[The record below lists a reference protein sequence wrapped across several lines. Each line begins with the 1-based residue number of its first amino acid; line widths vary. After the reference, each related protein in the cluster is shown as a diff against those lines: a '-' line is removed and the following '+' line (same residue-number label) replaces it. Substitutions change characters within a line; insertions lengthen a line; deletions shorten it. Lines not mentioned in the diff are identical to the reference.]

1 MLIRRILIE
10 PSTTCKV
17 ASWLLH
23 CCDYRSAL
31 NLGKNAPYRPHR
43 PCASQRHDILQ
54 VLSPRLLKKAAANSF
69 ASAALWM
76 KLNREEADAVLTYA
90 FRTSLGLV
98 VPVTDN
104 SSCFHEKKHVV
115 AVYVAF
121 LQMRFNERDFL
132 LRHFDVTFLGLIP
145 IQPNIYIY
153 IYIYAKYEISF
164 LRQTKSKISVDI
176 PFSQITICSYLPSA
190 LSKSPK
196 RKASPNL

>member
-153 IYIYAKYEISF
+153 IYIYMRNMRFRF
-164 LRQTKSKISVDI
+164 LDRQ
-176 PFSQITICSYLPSA
+176 SQ
-190 LSKSPK
+190 K
-196 RKASPNL
+196 

>member
-1 MLIRRILIE
+1 MMSVIVTQTTYLTILPIAPQRKTKDAMLIRRILIE

-104 SSCFHEKKHVV
+104 SS
-115 AVYVAF
+115 AF
-121 LQMRFNERDFL
+121 MRRNML
-132 LRHFDVTFLGLIP
+132 
-145 IQPNIYIY
+145 
-153 IYIYAKYEISF
+153 
-164 LRQTKSKISVDI
+164 
-176 PFSQITICSYLPSA
+176 
-190 LSKSPK
+190 
-196 RKASPNL
+196 